1 MYKIIF
7 LVLSK
12 HILGLFETRL
22 NHLML
27 TGNYF
32 NSAYSIITHYDKN
45 ISHFSQNVLIVGQIK
60 SY

>member
-1 MYKIIF
+1 MF
-7 LVLSK
+7 
-12 HILGLFETRL
+12 
-22 NHLML
+22 